1 MNPIR
6 NYKSKGG
13 CMKKLFLLIGLG
25 LGVANANIDIILDE
39 DINFANTQGVLSS
52 SVVYNNQNFQAMGT
66 YRVGKD
72 LRVVFE
78 IDRLIKGQKL
88 SMLDKKPKVTKR
100 LNDANSKL
108 AKGTKLT
115 LKGENKKEFRDF
127 AEQIKSLNNSK
138 SNTNISKGSGSG
150 SNSSGGSGSIGGGSA
165 GSGTSNI
172 NSSERLSG
180 TGSRINSGTS
190 TNKPNTGGS
199 GSIGNVSI
207 GNGGSGSGTI
217 QPPYVTPGINTSPST
232 DSEGNKTTELWSSQF
247 CSVPEFLDNAI
258 RLNVVDKNGDCVEKM
273 AVRDDT
279 KCEYRYDFANNK
291 AIKQTQFYYVD
302 NENKVQNVGDCVD
315 LKGPEYEAELYKDDT
330 RCSLEHTDKDY
341 NGGIGSFF
349 VTQIL
354 FRGIDG
360 LIHEATDCIAYGNV
374 EEELVEHILDDK
386 ARTAQRVVNQYYID
400 PYTSEKVYLT
410 KGIRTDAIFSY
421 VETSCGDWEMDDI
434 ALEGKKRTEITFY
447 DDVEYKQF
455 NVTSC
460 DFSTQGGKQSQ
471 YLMKYTNLSATY
483 KEQELSRRSETYNI
497 QKQTT
502 RYWTTSDSWTC
513 GFKKCNCKGNK
524 WAIDTNKNVNWTTTY
539 VTKDV
544 TDYET
549 YQRPD
554 GSIYQLNKSPQ
565 GEKFQ
570 RIDREVKINKNDF
583 NLTEDWLLFWEIHNK
598 YYVDKTT
605 EQSNNYQS
613 WLSSKYKKGG
623 SCSVYEVSAPS
634 QLCWDGYEKCVT
646 PLDYDLTNLT
656 EATTIN

>member
-1 MNPIR
+1 MNPIK

-25 LGVANANIDIILDE
+25 LGVANANIDIILEDE
-39 DINFANTQGVLSS
+39 INFANSQGVLNAM
-52 SVVYNNQNFQAMGT
+52 VTHNNQMFQALGT

-72 LRVVFE
+72 LKVVFE
-78 IDRLIKGQKL
+78 VDRLMKGQKL
-88 SMLDKKPKVTKR
+88 SLLDKKPRLTKK

-127 AEQIKSLNNSK
+127 AEQIKNLETSNASSSLNRNNK
-138 SNTNISKGSGSG
+138 MPTNPSGTGGGGSSGSG
-150 SNSSGGSGSIGGGSA
+150 G
-165 GSGTSNI
+165 
-172 NSSERLSG
+172 
-180 TGSRINSGTS
+180 
-190 TNKPNTGGS
+190 

-207 GNGGSGSGTI
+207 GGGSSGSGTI

-232 DSEGNKTTELWSSQF
+232 DESGNTTTEIWSSQF
-247 CSVPEFLDNAI
+247 CSVPEFLENAI

-315 LKGPEYEAELYKDDT
+315 LTGPEYQAELYKDDT
-330 RCSLEHTDKDY
+330 RCSLEHIDKDY
-341 NGGIGSFF
+341 NGGQGSFF

-374 EEELVEHILDDK
+374 KEELVQHHLDDK
-386 ARTAQRVVNQYYID
+386 ARTAQRIVNQYYID

-410 KGIRTDAIFSY
+410 KGIRTDATFSY
-421 VETSCGDWEMDDI
+421 VETPCGDWEMDDI
-434 ALEGKKRTEITFY
+434 KLEGKKRTEITFY
-447 DDVEYKQF
+447 DDVEYKNF

-471 YLMKYTNLSATY
+471 YLMKYVNMSATY
-483 KEQELSRRSETYNI
+483 KEKELSRKSETYEINKYTIESYGSNYNKQCGREWWGEVKWCTYTATKYKSTYNGNI
-497 QKQTT
+497 
-502 RYWTTSDSWTC
+502 
-513 GFKKCNCKGNK
+513 
-524 WAIDTNKNVNWTTTY
+524 NWTTTY
-539 VTKDV
+539 ITKDV

-554 GSIYQLNKSPQ
+554 GSIYQLNKNPN
-565 GEKFQ
+565 GEKYQ
-570 RIDREVKINKNDF
+570 KIDREVKINKNDF

-598 YYVDKTT
+598 YYVDATK

-613 WLSSKYKKGG
+613 WLSSKYKKNV
-623 SCSVYEVSAPS
+623 SCQEYIIDNKAYDQNGTYS
-634 QLCWDGYEKCVT
+634 CKI
-646 PLDYDLTNLT
+646 PLHYDLTNLT
-656 EATTIN
+656 KAKP